1 MAQKHEDEVRVRW
14 GETVDLWHAAED
26 RADDYKAMMIAA
38 FRSRDNV
45 LRQFEKLSRFHRAT
59 DHGCI
64 CGRHNCE
71 ELAIIYPDWINDHIS
86 RMTERDRLA

>member
-71 ELAIIYPDWINDHIS
+71 ELAIIDPDWINDHIS